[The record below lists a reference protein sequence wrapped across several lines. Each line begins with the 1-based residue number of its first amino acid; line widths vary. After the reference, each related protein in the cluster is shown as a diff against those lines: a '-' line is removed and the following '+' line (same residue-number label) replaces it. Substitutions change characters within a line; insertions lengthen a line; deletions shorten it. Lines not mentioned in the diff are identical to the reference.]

1 MTVRL
6 PERRASTENGQ
17 RMTTVKCVHN
27 SQLVIGRPSRS
38 RMAAE
43 GGCLR
48 PKAVIKFL
56 ELRWLIALTEISINA
71 LRRRIQGSRL

>member
-27 SQLVIGRPSRS
+27 SQIVIGRPSRS

-48 PKAVIKFL
+48 PEAVIAY
-56 ELRWLIALTEISINA
+56 RQI
-71 LRRRIQGSRL
+71 RRLFIHLFNWT